1 MAGLKTL
8 AFCSREELRK
18 IASELFIDINGK
30 NNNDIIYELKA
41 LGVQGIRNHQTEIA
55 NRPSHIISVG
65 AKEKLLSMLKQLHSL
80 SEPNDHTEIESMIEL
95 IKKYI

>member
-8 AFCSREELRK
+8 PFCSREELRK
-18 IASELFIDINGK
+18 IASELFIDTNGK
-30 NNNDIIYELKA
+30 TNDTLIQELKA
-41 LGVQGIRNHQTEIA
+41 LGVQGIRNHHTEIA
-55 NRPSHIISVG
+55 NRPSHIMSIG

-80 SEPNDHTEIESMIEL
+80 SEPNDHTEIEQMIEL